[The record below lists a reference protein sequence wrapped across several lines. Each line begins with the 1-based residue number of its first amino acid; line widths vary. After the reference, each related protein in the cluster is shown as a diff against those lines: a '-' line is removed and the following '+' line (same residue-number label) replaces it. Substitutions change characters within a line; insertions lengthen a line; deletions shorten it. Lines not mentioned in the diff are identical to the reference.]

1 MQNDIWQTKFMINSS
16 KGLLVE
22 RALPNIRLELMD
34 QSQPGNRAADYL
46 EEIALT
52 GQGCRLPI
60 YFTSSSRIVKPEEVS
75 SFMYFQ
81 HSMTTAS
88 SRFASLTYSS

>member
-1 MQNDIWQTKFMINSS
+1 MINSS

-34 QSQPGNRAADYL
+34 QSQPGNTAA

-60 YFTSSSRIVKPEEVS
+60 YTLPPLPGS
-75 SFMYFQ
+75 
-81 HSMTTAS
+81 
-88 SRFASLTYSS
+88 